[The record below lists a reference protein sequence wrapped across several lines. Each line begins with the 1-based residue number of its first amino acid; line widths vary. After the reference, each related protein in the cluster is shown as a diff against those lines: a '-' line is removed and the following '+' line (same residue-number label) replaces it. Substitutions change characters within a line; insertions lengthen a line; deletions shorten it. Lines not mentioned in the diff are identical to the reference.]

1 MPNPTTRV
9 VILSDT
15 HLAEAG
21 RGAGSAAA
29 LRPLWRGATRV
40 IFNGD
45 TAENGDPRRRA
56 DSDEAVAELQDLC
69 DADGV
74 RMTLVAGNHDP
85 YVTDTHFV
93 RLRGGEVF
101 LTHGDALHFA
111 IAPWAESAGR
121 LTRHHR
127 DVVSEQD
134 QDPDAAVGI
143 DAKLLAAKQA
153 AARQWWD
160 EAYRGDEERGPVTGL
175 GGKLWTGFK
184 ALWYWRTEPLRAMD
198 FAARYAPAS
207 RFFLFGHLHR
217 SGIWHDPD
225 ARGGRGRHI
234 INTGAYRMPC
244 WPRAV
249 VIEGQRLEVWP
260 VKFDAKDGHGLG
272 KEPIKRFG
280 LDNPPDAGDDSD
292 YPATPETTSDPA
304 AGRADRPDVAPDG
317 VNPDAAGPDKAG

>member
-1 MPNPTTRV
+1 MPNPSTRV

-21 RGAGSAAA
+21 RGAGTPAA
-29 LRPLWRGATRV
+29 LRPLWQGATRV

-45 TAENGDPRRRA
+45 TAENGNPRRRA

-74 RMTLVAGNHDP
+74 RMTLVSGNHDP
-85 YVTDTHFV
+85 YITDTRFV

-111 IAPWAESAGR
+111 IAPWAEAAGR

-127 DVVSEQD
+127 DVLSEQD
-134 QDPDAAVGI
+134 RDPDAAEGI
-143 DAKLLAAKQA
+143 DEKLLAAKQA
-153 AARQWWD
+153 SARQWWD
-160 EAYRGDEERGPVTGL
+160 EAYRAENDRGPVTGL
-175 GGKLWTGFK
+175 PGMAVVAAK
-184 ALWYWRTEPLRAMD
+184 ALWYWRTLPMQAMD

-207 RFFLFGHLHR
+207 RFFIFGHLHR
-217 SGIWHDPD
+217 AGAWSDPD

-249 VIEGQRLEVWP
+249 VIEAQRLELWP
-260 VKFDAKDGHGLG
+260 VKYDATKGHRLG

-280 LDNPPDAGDDSD
+280 LDNPPDEGDRAD
-292 YPATPETTSDPA
+292 YPSVPGPAETTDPV
-304 AGRADRPDVAPDG
+304 ADRTERPPVPEARYR
-317 VNPDAAGPDKAG
+317 

>member
-1 MPNPTTRV
+1 MPDAKTRV

-21 RGAGSAAA
+21 RGAGSPAA
-29 LRPLWRGATRV
+29 LRPLWQGATRV

-101 LTHGDALHFA
+101 VTHGDALHFA

-127 DVVSEQD
+127 DVVSEQE
-134 QDPDAAVGI
+134 AEGLAGM
-143 DAKLLAAKQA
+143 DAKLVAAKQA
-153 AARQWWD
+153 SARQWWD
-160 EAYRGDEERGPVTGL
+160 EAYQEEGERGPAAGL
-175 GGKLWTGFK
+175 SEKLVMGMK

-198 FAARYAPAS
+198 FAARYAPGS
-207 RFFLFGHLHR
+207 RFFIFGHLHR
-217 SGIWHDPD
+217 SGVWHDPD
-225 ARGGRGRHI
+225 AQAGRGRHV
-234 INTGAYRMPC
+234 INTGAYRMPR

-260 VKFDAKDGHGLG
+260 VKYDAVKGHRLG
-272 KEPIKRFG
+272 KQPIKRFA
-280 LDNPPDAGDDSD
+280 LNNPPDAGDEAA
-292 YPATPETTSDPA
+292 YPCPTHPEAVFEAKESS
-304 AGRADRPDVAPDG
+304 
-317 VNPDAAGPDKAG
+317 

>member
-1 MPNPTTRV
+1 MAEGSTRV
-9 VILSDT
+9 VVLSDT
-15 HLAEAG
+15 HLAHVG

-29 LRPLWRGATRV
+29 LRPLWQGATRV

-45 TAENGDPRRRA
+45 TAENGDPRRRS

-85 YVTDTHFV
+85 YITDTHFV

-134 QDPDAAVGI
+134 LDGMLGM

-153 AARQWWD
+153 SARQWWD
-160 EAYRGDEERGPVTGL
+160 EAYHEEEERGPVTGL
-175 GGKLWTGFK
+175 GGKLWMAAK
-184 ALWYWRTEPLRAMD
+184 AMWYWRTEPRRAMD

-217 SGIWHDPD
+217 AGVWSDPD

-260 VKFDAKDGHGLG
+260 VKYDAVKGHRLG
-272 KEPIKRFG
+272 AQPIKRFG
-280 LDNPPDAGDDSD
+280 LDHPPDEGDQAAYPQTPAVGSEGESARSD
-292 YPATPETTSDPA
+292 AEPA
-304 AGRADRPDVAPDG
+304 ASEPR
-317 VNPDAAGPDKAG
+317 